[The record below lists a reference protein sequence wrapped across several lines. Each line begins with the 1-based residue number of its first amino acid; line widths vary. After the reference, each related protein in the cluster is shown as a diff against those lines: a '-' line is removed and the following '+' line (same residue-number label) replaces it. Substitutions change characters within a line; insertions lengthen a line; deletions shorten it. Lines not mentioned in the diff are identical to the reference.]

1 MKSVSVS
8 QRLSAYLKV
17 NTSVQKHSID
27 FMLKDL
33 SHLNFLCHSR
43 DEINAM
49 NCSDNCIDN
58 SVWSNSMD
66 IRHVIL

>member
-1 MKSVSVS
+1 VEFTLHQEIEHFRKISLLAFENNSNSHKMKSVSVS

-33 SHLNFLCHSR
+33 SHLNFFMPFKR
-43 DEINAM
+43 
-49 NCSDNCIDN
+49 
-58 SVWSNSMD
+58 
-66 IRHVIL
+66 